1 MTPSNTP
8 KSVPVPE
15 SIRKELGLV
24 QVFTGDGKGKT
35 TAAMGTVLRAAA
47 YGLRICV
54 VFFMKGKIP
63 SGEHTSLSLL
73 PNVTVLKPVWRGF
86 VKQAS
91 LKPEDKELARQTFEQ
106 AREAVMSGDYDIV
119 VLDEINIAVSFDL
132 VDVVAV
138 LKLIED
144 KPKNVELIL
153 TGRRAKPEL
162 LERADLVTEMRK
174 VKHPYDKGTKARKGL
189 DY

>member
-1 MTPSNTP
+1 LTLGSTP
-8 KSVPVPE
+8 KKTTVPE

-35 TAAMGTVLRAAA
+35 SAAMGIVLRAAA
-47 YGLRICV
+47 YNLRVCV

-63 SGEHTSLSLL
+63 SGEHSSLSLL
-73 PNVTVLKPVWRGF
+73 PNVTILRPVWRGF
-86 VKQAS
+86 VKQDS
-91 LKPEDKELARQTFEQ
+91 LKTEDKELALQTFEQ
-106 AREAVMSGDYDIV
+106 AREAVMSSNYDIV
-119 VLDEINIAVSFDL
+119 VLDEINIVISFGL
-132 VDVVAV
+132 VNVAEV

-153 TGRRAKPEL
+153 TGRKAQPEL
-162 LERADLVTEMRK
+162 IERADLVTEMRK